1 MAEFGS
7 NRSIASQAFVNLTDQ
22 AGNPLVS
29 TDSSFGSSPLG
40 IAPLT
45 QSFFGLPNA
54 TFNLTPPDTSAVIG
68 GDNLVP
74 YWDLENSSSEVM
86 AATSVYD
93 STTETYG
100 IKLDPG
106 TATTGDYLIFKT
118 RSYLVNDD
126 NIGLRQKA
134 FATITKN
141 GTYSG
146 STQWNLQLSAT
157 YYSATD
163 TALHT
168 AVIGTALDNATW
180 TTINGFTTT
189 GGTAISAA
197 ARYVDIALTLTVTA
211 PVTSATRV
219 TVKSVFLATKVGAN
233 SSFLITETFTSST
246 TWTRPT
252 GVEYLVAVAAYSGGN
267 GGNGGTAKYVDQGE
281 SGAEGG
287 NGGMCGSYGLIRD
300 LYIGTAT
307 SISIG
312 VGAGGSGGLGGTA
325 LKSGTAVP
333 TPVARTLGATG
344 GASTFGSYLSVSTP
358 TQTASPGTVGTVTTV
373 TPFIDSISTALADT
387 ATGTVRL
394 SRSTIEV
401 NNWTS
406 MPYQSLSIAA
416 GVDGATGTATNATRG
431 GSVSIPAGAR
441 LLGGAAGAAGFTL
454 GVGGRGGGIRIDT
467 AAVYAYVGTAVNPAG
482 TVTYAGSAQ
491 AGAGGGGGSGGYG
504 QTIAGTFTVT
514 GGNGGN
520 ASANSGSGGGGG
532 GAAVFGGVAAGGAIL
547 GTAIVMPT
555 RGTAIGGNGGNGG
568 NGVVIIA
575 YIA

>member
-54 TFNLTPPDTSAVIG
+54 TFNLTPPDTSAVISG
-68 GDNLVP
+68 ANLVP

-100 IKLDPG
+100 IKLNPG
-106 TATTGDYLIFKT
+106 TATTGDYLIFKS

-141 GTYSG
+141 GTYSS
-146 STQWNLQLSAT
+146 STQWNLTMSAT

-189 GGTAISAA
+189 GGTAINAA

-211 PVTSATRV
+211 PVTSATSV
-219 TVKSVFLATKVGAN
+219 TVKSVLLATSTAAS
-233 SSFLITETFTSST
+233 SSFLVTETFTTSQ

-252 GVEYLVAVAAYSGGN
+252 GVTSLVAVVAYSGGGGGDGGSAYYTIN
-267 GGNGGTAKYVDQGE
+267 GYSGSESLGGNP
-281 SGAEGG
+281 GA
-287 NGGMCGSYGLIRD
+287 YAIIRD
-300 LYIGTAT
+300 LYIGTAA
-307 SISIG
+307 SVSVG
-312 VGAGGSGGLGGTA
+312 VGAGGAGGLGGTA
-325 LKSGTAVP
+325 AKTGTAVP
-333 TPVARTLGATG
+333 TPTLRTAGATG
-344 GASTFGSYLSVSTP
+344 GASTFGSFLSVATGINDNGIV
-358 TQTASPGTVGTVTTV
+358 PGTVVAR
-373 TPFIDSISTALADT
+373 TPFIDTFVTPLAATIGTATRFDRSFFEANGYLDLPYQTYVTSSGGNGGNGT
-387 ATGTVRL
+387 ATG
-394 SRSTIEV
+394 
-401 NNWTS
+401 
-406 MPYQSLSIAA
+406 
-416 GVDGATGTATNATRG
+416 ATLG
-431 GSVSIPAGAR
+431 GSVSTGGV
-441 LLGGAAGAAGFTL
+441 LTLGGTAGQGTYFA
-454 GVGGRGGGIRIDT
+454 GRGSTGAPGRIDNSG
-467 AAVYAYVGTAVNPAG
+467 AYAYVGSSLPTAAG
-482 TVTYAGSAQ
+482 TRFAGSAQ
-491 AGAGGGGGSGGYG
+491 GGAGGGGGSGAWK
-504 QTIAGTFTVT
+504 QTVAGTAAVT
-514 GGNGGN
+514 GGNGGS
-520 ASANSGSGGGGG
+520 ASANSASGGGGG
-532 GAAVFGGVAAGGAIL
+532 GEAVFGGVAL
-547 GTAIVMPT
+547 GTAVYFPT

-568 NGVVIIA
+568 AGVVIIA